1 MRVLSKKKIL
11 NAAILFAAF
20 VLWTAAL
27 RFIDVQAIG
36 PNGSSV
42 GFATLNGGFHKF
54 TGVHLSL
61 YTITDWL
68 GLVPVF
74 TALAFA
80 ILGLA
85 QWIGRKSLFRVDR
98 SLFVLGGFY
107 VLVIAAY
114 LFFEAVPLNFRPVL
128 IEGRLEASYP
138 SSTTL
143 LVLCVMPTA
152 WIELRSR
159 IKNDAL
165 KRIVFVVIAVFTA
178 FMVIA
183 RLISGVH
190 WLTDIVGG
198 ALLSAALVALYVA
211 FAG

>member
-11 NAAILFAAF
+11 NAAIFLAVF
-20 VLWTAAL
+20 VLWTVAL
-27 RFIDVQAIG
+27 RYVDVQEIG
-36 PNGSSV
+36 PQGSRV
-42 GFATLNGGFHKF
+42 GLATLNGWFHSF

-68 GLVPVF
+68 GLVPFF

-80 ILGLA
+80 ILGLV

-107 VLVIAAY
+107 ILVIAAY

-143 LVLCVMPTA
+143 LSLCVMPTA

-165 KRIVFVVIAVFTA
+165 KRIVFVAIAVFTA
-178 FMVIA
+178 FMVVA

-190 WLTDIVGG
+190 WLTDIIGG